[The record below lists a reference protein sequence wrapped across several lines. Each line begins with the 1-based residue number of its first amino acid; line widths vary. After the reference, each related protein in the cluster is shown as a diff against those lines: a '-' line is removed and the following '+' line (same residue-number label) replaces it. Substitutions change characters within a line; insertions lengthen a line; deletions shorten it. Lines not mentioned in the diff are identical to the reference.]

1 MAGEVR
7 RKSEVRKQEGWQS
20 KVNGL
25 SKIQQTDWA
34 GLDWTGL
41 DWIGL
46 DWIRLDWTGGEL
58 CGAEDFQSLHQ
69 YQCNVTIVYYGNEEH
84 LL

>member
-1 MAGEVR
+1 LVCLGFCFVSSGMAGEVR
-7 RKSEVRKQEGWQS
+7 RKSRVRKQEGWQS

-34 GLDWTGL
+34 GLDW
-41 DWIGL
+41 IG
-46 DWIRLDWTGGEL
+46 LDWTGGEL

-69 YQCNVTIVYYGNEEH
+69 YQCIIVYYGNEEH